1 MQKFILSPV
10 SPAEEIQ
17 RRQPPCRFWFS
28 HRGPGAG
35 YREDHGQHQM
45 GDREQSPCA
54 EVVY

>member
-35 YREDHGQHQM
+35 YREDHSQHQM